1 MNAPTERTLSEI
13 VNAEPA
19 SARVFES
26 FGLDYCCG
34 GNQRVGDACSKLG
47 IEPETVL
54 GALSALEPTPAP
66 DWTSMDPAELV
77 DHLESTH
84 HAYLHAEFDRLE
96 ALADKVTAVHG
107 RRHSELVDIHA
118 AYDALRADL
127 EPHLGKEEQVLF
139 PMIRQLVAATE
150 RPTFHCGSLRNPIS
164 MMMIEHDR
172 AGGLLASLRGLA
184 DGYVPPAD
192 GCASY
197 RAFFDGLAELEA
209 DTHLHVHK
217 ENNVLFPAVIDLEH
231 RAAAR

>member
-1 MNAPTERTLSEI
+1 MNVPTDRTLSEI

-19 SARVFES
+19 SARVLES

-84 HAYLHAEFDRLE
+84 HGFLHAAFDRLD
-96 ALADKVTAVHG
+96 ALATKVVAVHG
-107 RRHSELVDIHA
+107 GRHPELADIHA
-118 AYDALRADL
+118 AYEALRADL
-127 EPHLGKEEQVLF
+127 EPHLAKEEQVLF

-150 RPTFHCGSLRNPIS
+150 RPSFHCGSLRNPIS

-172 AGGLLASLRGLA
+172 AGGLLASLRGLT
-184 DGYVPPAD
+184 DDYVPPAD
-192 GCASY
+192 GCVSY
-197 RAFFDGLAELEA
+197 RSLFEGLAELEA
-209 DTHLHVHK
+209 DTHLHIHK
-217 ENNVLFPAVIDLEH
+217 ENNVLFPAVVALEE
-231 RAAAR
+231 RWAA